1 VAVGVGGG
9 VRVAV
14 DVAVGVGDGVPH
26 GISVYCWLSLVPVP
40 GAELPA
46 TA

>member
-1 VAVGVGGG
+1 VAVDVEAAVAVAVAVGVG
-9 VRVAV
+9 V
-14 DVAVGVGDGVPH
+14 DGVQV
-26 GISVYCWLSLVPVP
+26 SVYCWLSLVGMP